1 MKVLITG
8 ATGVIGGAICGRLVE
23 AGHEVVTL
31 SRQARP
37 ATPSGIRSFRWNPE
51 QELPPAE
58 ALDGV
63 DAVIHL
69 AGEPVAGGRWTPE
82 LKRRIRDSRV
92 LGTRNLVEGMR
103 RQSTPPR
110 VLIGASAVGYYGD
123 RGEEQLDETSA
134 PGRGF
139 LSEVCQDWEHEY
151 RKAADAGIR
160 VAMVR
165 IGVVLSPTGGAL
177 EKMLPP
183 FRLGLGGRLGSGR
196 QWFPWI
202 HLDDIVGLFEFAL
215 LNESVHGPLNGV
227 APEVLTNDQF
237 THRLARALHRPVF
250 LPVPEFVLRLL
261 TGEMA
266 AVVLASQ
273 RVSPRVPIDAGYL
286 FRFPSVENALRDIF
300 RRMSR

>member
-1 MKVLITG
+1 MKILITG
-8 ATGVIGGAICGRLVE
+8 ATGVIGGAICERLVG
-23 AGHEVVTL
+23 AGHQIVVL
-31 SRQARP
+31 SRRASGVKV
-37 ATPSGIRSFRWNPE
+37 SGIQSFRWDPE
-51 QELPPAE
+51 KELPPAE
-58 ALDGV
+58 ALKGV
-63 DAVIHL
+63 EAVIHL

-82 LKRRIRDSRV
+82 LKRRIHSSRV
-92 LGTRNLVEGMR
+92 LGTRNLVEGLR
-103 RQSTPPR
+103 RESVPPR

-123 RGEEQLDETSA
+123 RGEEQLDEYSS
-134 PGRGF
+134 PGTGF
-139 LSEVCQDWEHEY
+139 LSEVCQDWELEY
-151 RKAADAGIR
+151 GKAADAGIR

-183 FRLGLGGRLGSGR
+183 FRFGLGGRLGTGR

-202 HLDDIVGLFEFAL
+202 HIDDIVGLFEFAL

-237 THRLARALHRPVF
+237 THRLAKALHRPVF
-250 LPVPEFVLRLL
+250 LPVPEFALRLL

-286 FRFPSVENALRDIF
+286 FRFPSIETALRDIL
-300 RRMSR
+300 RRKSR